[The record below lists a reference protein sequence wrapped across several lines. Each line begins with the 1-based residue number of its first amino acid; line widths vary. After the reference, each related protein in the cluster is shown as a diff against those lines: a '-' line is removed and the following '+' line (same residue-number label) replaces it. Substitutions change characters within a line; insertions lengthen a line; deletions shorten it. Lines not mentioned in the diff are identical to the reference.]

1 MPASI
6 SSLPKSVSNF
16 IRQYGLLSG
25 GEKVLVA
32 VSGGP
37 DSVCL
42 LHVLN
47 SLKDELGIQL
57 HIAHLDHSLRGSES
71 DADSQYVSDLSAKLN
86 LPVSIAKKDVRE
98 QSEQGKISLEEAA
111 REARYRFLDETAHEV
126 GASRVAVGHTHN
138 DQVETVLMHYL
149 RGTGVQGLRGLR
161 PAVPMPYGGKENGVW
176 VIRPLLNL
184 TREQTVEYCNS
195 LDLKPRHDSSN
206 EQPGFLRNRIRM
218 ELLPLL
224 RQYNPDIDDAIT
236 RLADL
241 AGEDADLLD
250 AQAAAA
256 YDQTAS
262 AEGCLT
268 CLDSGKLR
276 GAPLA
281 LQRRVFRIA
290 LEQSYGSLKDIEAQH
305 VNALVDLLFGAT
317 GRCVSLPGGVTVTN
331 ERSRMVISKPGDP
344 VCPWPVLTQSYDL
357 KIPGQTKLPGWDV
370 TSEIIGENFYRDD
383 DIFSASLDLAK
394 AGRSLTIRSRKPG
407 DRFRPLGMEHSRKLQ
422 DFMVDAAIPRS
433 WRDTVPLVCSP
444 SQIVWV
450 VGWRID
456 DRVKVTGG
464 TGQVLRLEFHRLSQD
479 PK

>member
-1 MPASI
+1 MPVSS
-6 SSLPKSVSNF
+6 SSLPKSVGGF
-16 IRQYGLLSG
+16 IRQNGLLSG
-25 GEKVLVA
+25 GETVLVA

-57 HIAHLDHSLRGSES
+57 HVAHLDHSLRGAESE
-71 DADSQYVSDLSAKLN
+71 ADSQYVSDLAAKLN
-86 LPVSIAKKDVRE
+86 LPITVAKKDVRA
-98 QSEQGKISLEEAA
+98 QSVQSKTSLEEAA
-111 REARYRFLDETAHEV
+111 REVRYRFLDETGRQA

-161 PAVPMPYGGKENGVW
+161 PAVPIPYGSKEDGIW

-184 TREQTVEYCNS
+184 THEQTVEYCKSN
-195 LDLKPRHDSSN
+195 DLNPRSDSTN
-206 EQPGFLRNRIRM
+206 EQPGFLRNRIRL

-224 RQYNPDIDDAIT
+224 RQYNPDIDDALT

-256 YDQTAS
+256 YEQTAS
-262 AEGCLT
+262 ADGCLT

-290 LEQSYGSLKDIEAQH
+290 LEQAYGSLKDVEARH

-317 GRCVSLPGGVTVTN
+317 GKCVSLPGGVTVTN
-331 ERSRMVISKPGDP
+331 ERSRMVISKPGVP
-344 VCPWPVLTQSYDL
+344 VCPWPVLEKDYAL
-357 KIPGQTKLPGWDV
+357 KIPGETKLPGWDV
-370 TSEIIGENFYRDD
+370 TADIIGENYYRDD
-383 DIFSASLDLAK
+383 DIFSASLDLSK
-394 AGRSLTIRSRKPG
+394 TGRVLTVRKRTPG
-407 DRFRPLGMEHSRKLQ
+407 DRFRPLGMEHTRKLQ

-456 DRVKVTGG
+456 DRVKVTGS
-464 TGQVLRLEFHRLSQD
+464 TGQVLRLEFHRAKQD
-479 PK
+479 